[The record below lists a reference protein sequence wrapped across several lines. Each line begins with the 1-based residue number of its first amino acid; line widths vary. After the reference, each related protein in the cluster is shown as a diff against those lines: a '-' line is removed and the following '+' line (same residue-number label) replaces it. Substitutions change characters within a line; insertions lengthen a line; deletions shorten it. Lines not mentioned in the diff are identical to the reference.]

1 MCTQYTNMGGVGVT
15 IRYIWWI
22 DIV

>member
-1 MCTQYTNMGGVGVT
+1 MCTQYTNLGGVGVT